1 MSSITDV
8 ELAFS
13 TDKLLPAWEEIPQEF
28 KDGNLY
34 THLAEA
40 IFDGRPLP
48 GLAMEFLPGFEDAEA
63 PAALNKCVR
72 AHLQSFSSKHQH
84 KIAGVGK
91 LHWRR
96 FSDLRMQGR
105 DASSGDRTGS
115 VGEAYKGRTVGATG
129 RLDERRPDGTVT
141 CYSLAGFRELR
152 GELDV
157 AVISIADDGRCE
169 VESSG
174 WGAML
179 RVRFTDVEFD
189 EEYLKVWTAC
199 GWPGWLHHTDDRKVD
214 SEVCGI
220 GGGGSVQSNGG
231 ALPCR

>member
-1 MSSITDV
+1 
-8 ELAFS
+8 
-13 TDKLLPAWEEIPQEF
+13 
-28 KDGNLY
+28 
-34 THLAEA
+34 
-40 IFDGRPLP
+40 
-48 GLAMEFLPGFEDAEA
+48 
-63 PAALNKCVR
+63 
-72 AHLQSFSSKHQH
+72 
-84 KIAGVGK
+84 
-91 LHWRR
+91 
-96 FSDLRMQGR
+96 MQGR
-105 DASSGDRTGS
+105 TPVAADPTGS

-189 EEYLKVWTAC
+189 EEYLKVWGWHAAGQAGFITPTIARSIARYVASEEVGRCRAMVVHCHAGESRSTAVGTYIAEQRGYRLMTTSRRC
-199 GWPGWLHHTDDRKVD
+199 NPNRTVLRLLRDPDALGSDDEVRAVGKRKGMVGWLKAMF
-214 SEVCGI
+214 G
-220 GGGGSVQSNGG
+220 
-231 ALPCR
+231 

>member
-1 MSSITDV
+1 MERSGTMAYKVTREDLSSITDV

-84 KIAGVGK
+84 KIAGVGYMMAK
-91 LHWRR
+91 VFRLADART
-96 FSDLRMQGR
+96 
-105 DASSGDRTGS
+105 DASSG
-115 VGEAYKGRTVGATG
+115 
-129 RLDERRPDGTVT
+129 
-141 CYSLAGFRELR
+141 
-152 GELDV
+152 
-157 AVISIADDGRCE
+157 
-169 VESSG
+169 
-174 WGAML
+174 
-179 RVRFTDVEFD
+179 
-189 EEYLKVWTAC
+189 
-199 GWPGWLHHTDDRKVD
+199 
-214 SEVCGI
+214 
-220 GGGGSVQSNGG
+220 
-231 ALPCR
+231 